1 MGRRL
6 PADRHGR
13 LGNDWRV
20 AVSDPVNPPV
30 EPPFNLVQAIKA
42 QPTPTNDN
50 WDYVREKKKQL
61 ESYSFISFSTRI
73 QLAMM
78 MSDEGAIRNILV
90 NLEDAQQFHAIV
102 SRALQNWTVANAANP
117 VQGSLAEVYKEVVS
131 GHQEE
136 PLF

>member
-1 MGRRL
+1 M
-6 PADRHGR
+6 
-13 LGNDWRV
+13 
-20 AVSDPVNPPV
+20 SDPVNPPV

-42 QPTPTNDN
+42 QPNPTDYN

-61 ESYSFISFSTRI
+61 ESYRFISFCLRN

-78 MSDEGAIRNILV
+78 MSDEGVIRSILV
-90 NLEDAQQFHAIV
+90 NLEDAQQFHAIM
-102 SRALQNWTVANAANP
+102 SRALQNWNAANEANP

-136 PLF
+136 VAF

>member
-1 MGRRL
+1 M
-6 PADRHGR
+6 
-13 LGNDWRV
+13 
-20 AVSDPVNPPV
+20 SDPVNPPA

-42 QPTPTNDN
+42 QPNPTDGN

-61 ESYSFISFSTRI
+61 ESYRFISFCLQN

-90 NLEDAQQFHAIV
+90 NLEDAQLFHAIM
-102 SRALQNWTVANAANP
+102 SRALQNWNAANEANP
-117 VQGSLAEVYKEVVS
+117 VQGSLAEVYKEVVD